1 MPLFDFR
8 CRSCDH
14 VFEAL
19 VRPQDAAPTACP
31 ACGAREL
38 EKLLATFAVS
48 SAERTQAAA
57 TTKRKKEATT
67 ARRDNIAMDQEIERH
82 RKEDF

>member
-19 VRPQDAAPTACP
+19 VRAQTPPPAACP
-31 ACGAREL
+31 SCGKGDL
-38 EKLLATFAVS
+38 ERLLASFAVS

-57 TTKRKKEATT
+57 TTKRRKEATT
-67 ARRDNIAMDQEIERH
+67 AHRDNIAMEREIDKH
-82 RKEDF
+82 RKEDY